1 MKDTNEKE
9 IIVFKDGKFPIFI
22 KVVNKD
28 SEVEKVYA
36 LVKTKNSGFML
47 QK

>member
-1 MKDTNEKE
+1 MDGKNKKE
-9 IIVFKDGKFPIFI
+9 IVLFKDGDFPIVI
-22 KVVNKD
+22 KVVNEH

-36 LVKTKNSGFML
+36 LVKTKNNGFML